1 MLTAKELK
9 YWIFSDVFSLFCV
22 FLSILPEGQLPVQN
36 QQQCQNNVRYI
47 KQATTEERYQ
57 KNAMEK
63 TSNLIDIN
71 NKHTRPITMTP
82 FTGPNSKH

>member
-9 YWIFSDVFSLFCV
+9 YCMIFSDIFSLFCV

-47 KQATTEERYQ
+47 KQATTKERYQ
-57 KNAMEK
+57 KDAMEK
-63 TSNLIDIN
+63 NF
-71 NKHTRPITMTP
+71 KFGRY
-82 FTGPNSKH
+82 